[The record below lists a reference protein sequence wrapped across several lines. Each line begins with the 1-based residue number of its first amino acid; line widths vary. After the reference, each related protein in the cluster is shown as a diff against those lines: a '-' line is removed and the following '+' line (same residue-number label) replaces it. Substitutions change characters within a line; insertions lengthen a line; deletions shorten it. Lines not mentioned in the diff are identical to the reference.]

1 MDGKV
6 NFRDIRNHQ
15 SFLTLTHTENTTEIA
30 NLITLP
36 PGGDDDGN
44 MSILIISCFMV
55 LLFITMGIWAWYRPL
70 KLCLRKSINPVDLT
84 YEEPPPRYEVALK
97 MPKPSHFKYDS
108 TKYPL
113 TSVIASETDW
123 IGRAAVESSDFVKVN
138 IHTNRTNSFSGNE
151 PFVVSNFAH
160 RMNAHTSLNHLP
172 TYQEYMYNMGL
183 DATNMDCNPPK
194 LTTFL

>member
-1 MDGKV
+1 
-6 NFRDIRNHQ
+6 
-15 SFLTLTHTENTTEIA
+15 
-30 NLITLP
+30 
-36 PGGDDDGN
+36 
-44 MSILIISCFMV
+44 MV

-70 KLCLRKSINPVDLT
+70 KLCLRKSINVVDLT

-113 TSVIASETDW
+113 TSVITSETDW

-138 IHTNRTNSFSGNE
+138 IHTNRTNNSSGNE
-151 PFVVSNFAH
+151 PFVFSNFAH
-160 RMNAHTSLNHLP
+160 RMNAYTSQNHLP
-172 TYQEYMYNMGL
+172 TYQEYMYNMSL